1 MKIKYVLIIAAL
13 LVGSG
18 CKTKKM
24 AAVETPAPQERAAPV
39 IEKETDQAIQ
49 VDRTSNIMAL
59 EERFTFTRDEDKS
72 AHDEKT
78 YFVIIGS
85 FRSLSNAEQFRNSL
99 RPKGFEPVIIKS
111 ETGLHRVSV
120 DSYGMESDARA
131 RIMQIRSR
139 YTEHADTWLLIRNKN

>member
-1 MKIKYVLIIAAL
+1 MKIQYALIFAAL
-13 LVGSG
+13 LLGG

-24 AAVETPAPQERAAPV
+24 TAVETLDQQEAPI
-39 IEKETDQAIQ
+39 IEKETALE

-85 FRSLSNAEQFRNSL
+85 FRSLSNAEQFRNSI

-111 ETGLHRVSV
+111 ESGLHRVSV

-139 YTEHADTWLLIRNKN
+139 YNEHADTWLLIRNKN

>member
-1 MKIKYVLIIAAL
+1 MKIQYALLIAAL
-13 LVGSG
+13 LLGG

-24 AAVETPAPQERAAPV
+24 TAVETTPVEQERPV
-39 IEKETDQAIQ
+39 IEKQTEVAIE
-49 VDRTSNIMAL
+49 VDRTSGIMAM

-85 FRSLSNAEQFRNSL
+85 FRSLSNAERFRNSI

-120 DSYGMESDARA
+120 DSYAMESDARA
-131 RIMQIRSR
+131 RIIQIRSR
-139 YTEHADTWLLIRNKN
+139 YNEHADTWLLIRNKN